1 MKMRKGF
8 QGTNARKWRER
19 WSAAREA
26 HGSWIGP
33 EVTIAKQGG
42 VDAVLTAMRSHA
54 SVAAVQEYGCG
65 ALWNLAGNAENEVPA
80 AEVEAEDSQG
90 KILFLIDLV

>member
-1 MKMRKGF
+1 M
-8 QGTNARKWRER
+8 
-19 WSAAREA
+19 
-26 HGSWIGP
+26 
-33 EVTIAKQGG
+33 TIAKQGG

-54 SVAAVQEYGCG
+54 SVEAVQECGCE
-65 ALWNLAGNAENEVPA
+65 ALGNLARNAENEVPA

>member
-1 MKMRKGF
+1 M
-8 QGTNARKWRER
+8 
-19 WSAAREA
+19 
-26 HGSWIGP
+26 
-33 EVTIAKQGG
+33 
-42 VDAVLTAMRSHA
+42 DAVLTAMRSHA

-65 ALWNLAGNAENEVPA
+65 TISNLAMNDKNKVPA